1 MYFGGYGRTGA
12 APDPEKRAAMFRMTR
27 ARAAGSL
34 AAAATLAGLRRAAL
48 GQATIAL
55 RTINPPIEGAA
66 QAVYAKE
73 MGFFAKAGFEVSI
86 QIMQAGV
93 PAAVASNSFEF
104 GWVTADA
111 LANAHARNI
120 PLVAIAPG
128 QEFVYSATGRT
139 NTGLCVVPSSPIRAA
154 KDLNGKVI
162 AVPSRLGISENC
174 TRAWIDKNGGDSTT
188 IKMVEVPFI
197 AMAGALEAGRIDCAY
212 VTEPFLTANA
222 KVERSIG
229 DPQTSIGPRYLVSV
243 WATTA
248 TYAGAH
254 PDIVSRYAAVMRET
268 AIWANANPE
277 KSGAIVAS
285 FTKLDPATVAS
296 MVRSRFADQL
306 SAALLQPVIDVSA
319 KYNHFTPFPAS
330 ELIYVPPR

>member
-1 MYFGGYGRTGA
+1 MQ
-12 APDPEKRAAMFRMTR
+12 MTR
-27 ARAAGSL
+27 AQAAAVLCGAAGFG
-34 AAAATLAGLRRAAL
+34 AAAPARA
-48 GQATIAL
+48 QATIPL

-111 LANAHARNI
+111 LANAHARSI
-120 PLVAIAPG
+120 PLVAIAPA
-128 QEFVYSATGRT
+128 QEFVYTANART
-139 NTGLCVVPSSPIRAA
+139 NTGLCVAPSSAIRTA

-197 AMAGALEAGRIDCAY
+197 AMAAALESGRIDCAY

-229 DPQTSIGPRYLVSV
+229 DPQTSIGPRYLTSV

-248 TYAGAH
+248 PYAAAH

-268 AIWANANPE
+268 AIWANNNPE

-306 SAALLQPVIDVSA
+306 SPGLLQPVIDVSA
-319 KYNHFTPFPAS
+319 KYNHFTPFSAS
-330 ELIYVPPR
+330 ELIYTPPR